1 MISNKIGFAAV
12 VFCVLLFTQV
22 SSSPSVSMNTSNSIS
37 LVSSETL
44 ELTSFGN
51 IIPESSLSA
60 IECEIVVSAP
70 QVLGTV
76 AIVVENS
83 LYSSI
88 TAAVTQYRQ
97 DLNDTGY
104 HTILYNSSIST
115 AEELKAN
122 LSSWYD
128 SEDLVG
134 AVLIGR
140 LPYAQYHHG
149 TENGWSPETFI
160 CDLFL
165 TDLDGTWSD
174 TNPSDGIY
182 DSHSSTT
189 GTDIFPEIFLGRIDP
204 TCLTWGTSVSDHI
217 NTYLARI
224 HDYRTGG
231 VTRNHRALF
240 YIDDDWIPWAPSWSS
255 DAAPAYSTR
264 TLVDSPGTTTNAS
277 DWLNTR
283 VTQDYQWG
291 HLAAHSSPTTHYF
304 GPGGSGEGTVTS
316 AQIRAAPPSFNFYNL
331 FCCSGAKWTIAD
343 DLGVTYTFSGSYS
356 LASIGSSKTGSMLD
370 NDEFYGPLGQNATL
384 GESLR
389 DWFSESLTPNGEAGS
404 AYLEWYYGMN
414 IIGDPLLS
422 IYYDTTVQTP
432 TINSESHPDSAIW
445 YNNPRPQINWSVPPE
460 VNEIAGYYYILD
472 QNPTTIPVQS
482 TGTYTTTNST
492 LATEDIA
499 SGTWYYH
506 VVAVDSVG
514 NVGEEAAHFSVN
526 IDVTSPEIALI
537 YPSSNGY
544 DSNSTLTA
552 TWTFQDDHSSHGRT
566 IVWID
571 SSSNI
576 VHNGSALECVISGLT
591 EGFHVINVTTYDEV
605 MNRVSLE
612 STFNIDLTNP
622 VLSVTSPID
631 GDSIGTH
638 ITIEWDV
645 SDTGSGYQLSVIY
658 LDGSL
663 IGITYAPNSTFV
675 VSDLSY
681 GEHVFNITVYDWVNN
696 TASEEIVVSVLQQLP
711 DPLILLS
718 ASAIIGLIIGIGV
731 VYRRRR

>member
-1 MISNKIGFAAV
+1 MTSKKIGFIAII
-12 VFCVLLFTQV
+12 FCMLLLTQV
-22 SSSPSVSMNTSNSIS
+22 SSTPPVSMNTSNRIS
-37 LVSSETL
+37 MVSSETL
-44 ELTSFGN
+44 ETSFEN
-51 IIPESSLSA
+51 IIPVSSLSA
-60 IECEIVVSAP
+60 IESEIVVP
-70 QVLGTV
+70 EELGTV
-76 AIVVENS
+76 AIVVQNS
-83 LYSSI
+83 LFSSI

-104 HTILYNSSIST
+104 HTILYTNSIST

-128 SEDLVG
+128 SEDLLG

-140 LPYAQYHHG
+140 LPYAEYHHG
-149 TENGWSPETFI
+149 TENGWSAETFI

-204 TCLTWGTSVSDHI
+204 TCLTWGTSIAHI

-231 VTRNHRALF
+231 VTRNHQALF

-264 TLVDSPGTTTNAS
+264 TLVYSPGTTTTAS

-283 VTQDYQWG
+283 VTQNYQWG

-304 GPGGSGEGTVTS
+304 GPSGSGEGTVS
-316 AQIRAAPPSFNFYNL
+316 SSQIRAAPPSFNFYNL
-331 FCCSGAKWTIAD
+331 FCCSGAKWNTAD

-356 LASIGSSKTGSMLD
+356 LASVGSSKTGSMLD
-370 NDEFYGPLGQNATL
+370 NDEFYGPLGQNLTL

-389 DWFSESLTPNGEAGS
+389 DWFSDSLTPNGEAGS

-422 IYYDTTVQTP
+422 IYYDTTVRTP

-445 YNNPRPQINWSVPPE
+445 YNNPRPQINWTVPPD

-482 TGTYTTTNST
+482 TGTYTTTNGT

-514 NVGEEAAHFSVN
+514 NIGEEAAHYVVK
-526 IDVTSPEIALI
+526 IDADSPEINI
-537 YPSSNGY
+537 MDPIVNG
-544 DSNSTLTA
+544 TL
-552 TWTFQDDHSSHGRT
+552 
-566 IVWID
+566 V
-571 SSSNI
+571 
-576 VHNGSALECVISGLT
+576 
-591 EGFHVINVTTYDEV
+591 
-605 MNRVSLE
+605 
-612 STFNIDLTNP
+612 
-622 VLSVTSPID
+622 
-631 GDSIGTH
+631 
-638 ITIEWDV
+638 TIEWNV
-645 SDTGSGYQLSVIY
+645 SDTVSGYQMSEIFLNDTRIAITS
-658 LDGSL
+658 GSNTT
-663 IGITYAPNSTFV
+663 IVF
-675 VSDLSY
+675 SDLSF
-681 GEHVFNITVYDWVNN
+681 GQHVFNITVYDWANN
-696 TASEEIVVSVLQQLP
+696 TATAGVVVILLQPLLP
-711 DPLILLS
+711 DDTLLLLS
-718 ASAIIGLIIGIGV
+718 AGVIIGLVIILVIV
-731 VYRRRR
+731 SRRRR

>member
-22 SSSPSVSMNTSNSIS
+22 SSTPSASINNSNTIS

-44 ELTSFGN
+44 ELASFEN

-60 IECEIVVSAP
+60 IESEIVVP
-70 QVLGTV
+70 QGLGTV

-104 HTILYNSSIST
+104 HTFLYNNSIST

-128 SEDLVG
+128 SDDLIG

-140 LPYAQYHHG
+140 IPYAQYYHPANSLAG
-149 TENGWSPETFI
+149 FSAETFI

-182 DSHSSTT
+182 DSHSASV
-189 GTDIFPEIFLGRIDP
+189 GADIFPEIFLGRIDP
-204 TCLTWGTSVSDHI
+204 TCLTWGTSVADHI
-217 NTYLARI
+217 NTYLTRI

-231 VTRNHRALF
+231 VTRTRRALF

-264 TLVDSPGTTTNAS
+264 TLVYSPSTTTTAS
-277 DWLNTR
+277 DWLNNR

-291 HLAAHSSPTTHYF
+291 HLAAHSSATIHYF
-304 GPGGSGEGTVTS
+304 GPGGSGEGTVS
-316 AQIRAAPPSFNFYNL
+316 SSQIQAAPPSFNFYNL
-331 FCCSGAKWTIAD
+331 FCCSGAKWTTAD
-343 DLGVTYTFSGSYS
+343 DIGVTYTFSGSYS

-389 DWFSESLTPNGEAGS
+389 DWFSESLTSSSEAGS

-422 IYYDTTVQTP
+422 IYYDTTVRTP
-432 TINSESHPDSAIW
+432 TINSETHPDSAIW
-445 YNNPRPQINWSVPPE
+445 YSNPRPLINWTAPPD

-472 QNPTTIPVQS
+472 QNATTIPNRD
-482 TGTYTTTNST
+482 TGTYTTINST
-492 LATEDIA
+492 YATEDIA

-514 NVGEEAAHFSVN
+514 NIGEEAAHYVVK
-526 IDVTSPEIALI
+526 IDADSPEINLMDPI
-537 YPSSNGY
+537 VNG
-544 DSNSTLTA
+544 TL
-552 TWTFQDDHSSHGRT
+552 
-566 IVWID
+566 V
-571 SSSNI
+571 
-576 VHNGSALECVISGLT
+576 
-591 EGFHVINVTTYDEV
+591 
-605 MNRVSLE
+605 
-612 STFNIDLTNP
+612 
-622 VLSVTSPID
+622 
-631 GDSIGTH
+631 
-638 ITIEWDV
+638 TIEWNV
-645 SDTGSGYQLSVIY
+645 SDAISGYQMSEIY
-658 LDGSL
+658 LDDARIAITSGSNTT
-663 IGITYAPNSTFV
+663 IVF
-675 VSDLSY
+675 SDLSY
-681 GEHVFNITVYDWVNN
+681 GQHVFNITVYDWANN
-696 TASEEIVVSVLQQLP
+696 TATVGVVVTLQQSLP
-711 DPLILLS
+711 DTLLLVTVG
-718 ASAIIGLIIGIGV
+718 AIIGLVIILVIV
-731 VYRRRR
+731 SRRRR

>member
-1 MISNKIGFAAV
+1 MISNKIGVAAV
-12 VFCVLLFTQV
+12 VFCVLLITQV
-22 SSSPSVSMNTSNSIS
+22 SSSPSVSMNTSNRIS

-44 ELTSFGN
+44 ETSFEN
-51 IIPESSLSA
+51 IVPESSLSS
-60 IECEIVVSAP
+60 IESEIVVP
-70 QVLGTV
+70 QELGTV

-83 LYSSI
+83 LYSTI

-104 HTILYNSSIST
+104 HTILYNNSITT

-128 SEDLVG
+128 SEDLLG

-140 LPYAQYHHG
+140 LPYAEYHHG
-149 TENGWSPETFI
+149 TENGFSAETFI

-204 TCLTWGTSVSDHI
+204 SCLSWGTSVADNI

-264 TLVDSPGTTTNAS
+264 TLVYSPGTTTNAS
-277 DWLNTR
+277 DWLNAR

-291 HLAAHSSPTTHYF
+291 HLAAHSSPIMHYF

-316 AQIRAAPPSFNFYNL
+316 AQIHAAPPSFNFYNL

-370 NDEFYGPLGQNATL
+370 NDEFYGPLGQNLTL

-389 DWFSESLTPNGEAGS
+389 DWFSESLTSSGEAGS
-404 AYLEWYYGMN
+404 GYLEWYYGMN

-445 YNNPRPQINWSVPPE
+445 YNNTRPQINWTVPPE

-482 TGTYTTTNST
+482 TGTYTTTNGT
-492 LATEDIA
+492 FATEDIA

-514 NVGEEAAHFSVN
+514 NVGEEAAHFTVN
-526 IDVTSPEIALI
+526 IDVTSPKITLI

-544 DSNSTLTA
+544 GSNSTLTA

-591 EGFHVINVTTYDEV
+591 EGSHVINVTTYDEA

-622 VLSVTSPID
+622 VLSLTSPID
-631 GDSIGTH
+631 GDSIGTN

-663 IGITYAPNSTFV
+663 IGITYAPNSTLV

-681 GEHVFNITVYDWVNN
+681 GEHVFNITVYDWANN

>member
-1 MISNKIGFAAV
+1 MTSNKIGFVAII
-12 VFCVLLFTQV
+12 FCALLLTQV
-22 SSSPSVSMNTSNSIS
+22 SSSPSISENPSNRIS

-44 ELTSFGN
+44 ETSFEN
-51 IIPESSLSA
+51 IPESSLSP
-60 IECEIVVSAP
+60 IP
-70 QVLGTV
+70 QGLGTV
-76 AIVVENS
+76 AIVVETS

-104 HTILYNSSIST
+104 HTILYNNSIST

-128 SEDLVG
+128 SEDLLG

-140 LPYAQYHHG
+140 LPYVEFYHG
-149 TENGWSPETFI
+149 AANGFSAETFI

-174 TNPSDGIY
+174 TNPTDGIY
-182 DSHSSTT
+182 DAHSSIT

-204 TCLTWGTSVSDHI
+204 TCLTWGTSVADHI

-240 YIDDDWIPWAPSWSS
+240 YIDDDWIPWAPAWSS

-264 TLVDSPGTTTNAS
+264 TLVDSPGTTTTAS

-316 AQIRAAPPSFNFYNL
+316 SQIHAAPPSFNFYNL

-370 NDEFYGPLGQNATL
+370 NDEFYGPLGQNLTL

-389 DWFSESLTPNGEAGS
+389 DWFSESLTPNGEAG
-404 AYLEWYYGMN
+404 AGYLEWYYGMN

-422 IYYDTTVQTP
+422 IYYDTTIRTP
-432 TINSESHPDSAIW
+432 AINSESHPDQTIW
-445 YNNPRPQINWSVPPE
+445 YNNPRPQVNWTVPPD

-472 QNPTTIPVQS
+472 QNPTTIPTQA
-482 TGTYTTTNST
+482 TGTYTTTNGT

-514 NVGEEAAHFSVN
+514 NIGVEAAHYLVK
-526 IDVTSPEIALI
+526 IDAESPEINI
-537 YPSSNGY
+537 MEPIVNG
-544 DSNSTLTA
+544 TLV
-552 TWTFQDDHSSHGRT
+552 T
-566 IVWID
+566 IDW
-571 SSSNI
+571 N
-576 VHNGSALECVISGLT
+576 
-591 EGFHVINVTTYDEV
+591 
-605 MNRVSLE
+605 
-612 STFNIDLTNP
+612 
-622 VLSVTSPID
+622 
-631 GDSIGTH
+631 
-638 ITIEWDV
+638 V
-645 SDTGSGYQLSVIY
+645 SDTISGYQMSEIFLNDTWIAITS
-658 LDGSL
+658 GSNTT
-663 IGITYAPNSTFV
+663 IV

-681 GEHVFNITVYDWVNN
+681 GRHVFNITVYDWANN
-696 TASEEIVVSVLQQLP
+696 TATAGVVVTLLQPLP
-711 DPLILLS
+711 DNTLLLVS
-718 ASAIIGLIIGIGV
+718 AGVIIGIVIILV
-731 VYRRRR
+731 VVSRRRR

>member
-1 MISNKIGFAAV
+1 MTSNKIGFVAII
-12 VFCVLLFTQV
+12 FCALLLTQV
-22 SSSPSVSMNTSNSIS
+22 SSSPSISANTSNRIS

-44 ELTSFGN
+44 ETSFEK
-51 IIPESSLSA
+51 IPESSLSA
-60 IECEIVVSAP
+60 IESEIVVP
-70 QVLGTV
+70 QGLGTV
-76 AIVVENS
+76 AIVVETS

-104 HTILYNSSIST
+104 HTILYNNSIST

-128 SEDLVG
+128 SEDLLG

-140 LPYAQYHHG
+140 LPFAQFYHG
-149 TENGWSPETFI
+149 AGNGFSAETFI

-165 TDLDGTWSD
+165 TDLDGNWSD
-174 TNPSDGIY
+174 TNPTDGIY
-182 DSHSSTT
+182 DGHSSTI

-204 TCLTWGTSVSDHI
+204 TCLTWGTSVADHI

-231 VTRNHRALF
+231 VARTHQALF
-240 YIDDDWIPWAPSWSS
+240 YIDDDWIPWASAWSS

-264 TLVDSPGTTTNAS
+264 TLVYSPGTTTTAT

-316 AQIRAAPPSFNFYNL
+316 SQIHAAPPSFNFYNL

-343 DLGVTYTFSGSYS
+343 DIGVTYTFSGSYS

-370 NDEFYGPLGQNATL
+370 NDEFYGPLGQNLTL

-389 DWFSESLTPNGEAGS
+389 DWFSESLTPTGEAG
-404 AYLEWYYGMN
+404 AGYLEWYYGMN

-422 IYYDTTVQTP
+422 IYYDTTIRTP
-432 TINSESHPDSAIW
+432 TISSESHPDQAIW
-445 YNNPRPQINWSVPPE
+445 YDNPRPQVNWTAPPE

-472 QNPTTIPVQS
+472 QNATTIPDRNI
-482 TGTYTTTNST
+482 GTYTTTNGT

-514 NVGEEAAHFSVN
+514 NIGEEAAHYLVK
-526 IDVTSPEIALI
+526 IDAESPEINI
-537 YPSSNGY
+537 MDPIVNG
-544 DSNSTLTA
+544 TLV
-552 TWTFQDDHSSHGRT
+552 T
-566 IVWID
+566 IDW
-571 SSSNI
+571 N
-576 VHNGSALECVISGLT
+576 
-591 EGFHVINVTTYDEV
+591 
-605 MNRVSLE
+605 
-612 STFNIDLTNP
+612 
-622 VLSVTSPID
+622 
-631 GDSIGTH
+631 
-638 ITIEWDV
+638 V
-645 SDTGSGYQLSVIY
+645 SDTISGYQMSEIFLNDTRIAITS
-658 LDGSL
+658 GSNTTIVL
-663 IGITYAPNSTFV
+663 
-675 VSDLSY
+675 SDLSY
-681 GEHVFNITVYDWVNN
+681 GQHVFNITVYDWANN
-696 TASEEIVVSVLQQLP
+696 TETAGVVVILLQPLP
-711 DPLILLS
+711 DDTLLLVS
-718 ASAIIGLIIGIGV
+718 AGVIIGIV
-731 VYRRRR
+731 IILVIVSRRRR